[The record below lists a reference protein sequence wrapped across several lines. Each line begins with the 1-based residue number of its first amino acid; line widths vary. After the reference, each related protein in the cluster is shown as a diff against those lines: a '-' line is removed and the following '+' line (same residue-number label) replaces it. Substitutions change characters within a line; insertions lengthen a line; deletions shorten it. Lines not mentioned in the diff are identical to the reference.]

1 MDGPV
6 GPASAGSWLM
16 PDPVAAA
23 PPFMILKQ
31 LRKSFDGQ
39 RVLEEIFLTVDEGE
53 ILVLL
58 GPSGSGKTT
67 LLRLISGFEVPD
79 EGTIVVAGEDVTG
92 LPPERRHFGM
102 VFQHYALFPH
112 MTVADN
118 IAFGL
123 ESRGAEREEI
133 GRRVGEVLE
142 LVDLAGYGDRK
153 VQEISG
159 GQQQRV
165 ALARALAPD
174 PRLLLLD
181 EPLSNLDP
189 ELRERT
195 RRQLREAIRRVGLTA
210 VWVTHEQ
217 EEAFDVGDRVA
228 LLEDGSLAQVGPP
241 EELYLKPQS
250 RFVAAF
256 VGRASVLMGESK
268 SDGEVQIGDDRFRG
282 HGVCWPTDV
291 AVPVEPG
298 SPVEV
303 VFRPE
308 GLRLAPPDEPGTL
321 AGEIE
326 ERRFIG
332 EATLYLVKLAAEQ
345 KLLVKGDLEGPQIG
359 ESVGVGLT
367 VAGPRPR
374 SFPAP
379 VGDVD

>member
-1 MDGPV
+1 MTEAPTPGPF
-6 GPASAGSWLM
+6 LR
-16 PDPVAAA
+16 
-23 PPFMILKQ
+23 LEK
-31 LRKSFDGQ
+31 LRKSFAGQ
-39 RVLEEIFLTVDEGE
+39 TVLEEVSLTVEEGA

-67 LLRLISGFEVPD
+67 LLRLISGFEIPD
-79 EGTIVVAGEDVTG
+79 DGTVTVGEDDVTA

-112 MTVADN
+112 MTVAAN

-123 ESRGAEREEI
+123 EGQGAERVAIETRIE
-133 GRRVGEVLE
+133 EVLA
-142 LVDLAGYGDRK
+142 LVDLSGFGPRK

-165 ALARALAPD
+165 ALARALAPH

-189 ELRERT
+189 DLRERT
-195 RRQLREAIRRVGLTA
+195 RRQLRAAIRRVGLTA

-228 LLEDGSLAQVGPP
+228 LLEQGRLAQVGPP
-241 EELYLKPQS
+241 EELYLEPAS

-256 VGRASVLMGESK
+256 VGRASVLEGEVAA
-268 SDGEVQIGDDRFRG
+268 GGVQIGDERYRG
-282 HGVCWPTDV
+282 HGVRWPAELADR
-291 AVPVEPG
+291 VEPG
-298 SPVEV
+298 QRVEV

-308 GLRLAPPDEPGTL
+308 GLRMTSVEEPDTL

-326 ERRFIG
+326 ERRFTG
-332 EATLYLVKLAAEQ
+332 EATFYRVRLEAGRH
-345 KLLVKGDLEGPQIG
+345 LLVKGDLGGPPVGQR
-359 ESVGVGLT
+359 VGVGLQEK
-367 VAGPRPR
+367 GPRPR
-374 SFPAP
+374 CFAGTA
-379 VGDVD
+379 GDSEA